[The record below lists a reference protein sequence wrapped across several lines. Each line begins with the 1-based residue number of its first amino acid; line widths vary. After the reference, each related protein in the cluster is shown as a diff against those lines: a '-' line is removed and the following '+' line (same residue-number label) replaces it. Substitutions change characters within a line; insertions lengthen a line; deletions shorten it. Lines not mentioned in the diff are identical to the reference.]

1 MAKDNLKKEPLM
13 RIVKRTKNS
22 TISKKMAVIVRVVA
36 ILLALVVCGIFI
48 FALTKTNPIKVYYG
62 MIEGAMGTNRRVWNT
77 LRDTMILLAVSL
89 AITPAFKM
97 KFWNIGAEGQTL
109 FAGLACAAVMFYL
122 GGKIPN
128 PVLWIIMIA
137 ASVLAGVFWAII
149 PALFKAKWNT
159 NETLFTLMMKYIST
173 QLVIFCLGIW
183 VPSGSGT
190 LDPMSKYALPTVYNK
205 WLLVIITVAIITA
218 LIYIYLRFSKHG
230 YEISVVGESQN
241 TAKYIG
247 INVKKVILRTMV
259 LSGALCGIAGLLL
272 VGGMNH
278 TIEKSTAGGNGF
290 TAIMV
295 SWIAKFNPLVM
306 VLSSFLIAFL
316 EVGANQVCSTF
327 KMSDSIADILT
338 AVILFFVIGCEF
350 FINYK
355 IVFRKGERK

>member
-1 MAKDNLKKEPLM
+1 MNNQEKAKHEPLFH
-13 RIVKRTKNS
+13 IVKRSSMVWWKSWLIRIGSVAAALLVCALITVLLTGKNPLS
-22 TISKKMAVIVRVVA
+22 VYATMIDGSFGTSRRIWALLQNIA
-36 ILLALVVCGIFI
+36 ILLCIS
-48 FALTKTNPIKVYYG
+48 
-62 MIEGAMGTNRRVWNT
+62 
-77 LRDTMILLAVSL
+77 LAV
-89 AITPAFKM
+89 TPAFKM
-97 KFWNIGAEGQTL
+97 RFWNTGAEGQVLIGALATASCMILFGDKLPTL
-109 FAGLACAAVMFYL
+109 LLF
-122 GGKIPN
+122 P
-128 PVLWIIMIA
+128 IMIV
-137 ASVLAGVFWAII
+137 ASIVAGAIWGLI
-149 PALFKAKWNT
+149 PAVFRAKWNT
-159 NETLFTLMMKYIST
+159 NETLFTLMMNYIAT

>member
-1 MAKDNLKKEPLM
+1 MEKKAPLFH
-13 RIVKRTKNS
+13 IVKRS
-22 TISKKMAVIVRVVA
+22 DISRGKAIGIRAAAIVLSLLLCG
-36 ILLALVVCGIFI
+36 ILFWLLAKKSPLSF
-48 FALTKTNPIKVYYG
+48 YSE
-62 MIEGAMGTNRRVWNT
+62 MISGAFGTPRRIW
-77 LRDTMILLAVSL
+77 ILIYKLSMLLLISVAV
-89 AITPAFKM
+89 TPAFKM

-109 FAGLACAAVMFYL
+109 FAGLACTAVMFYL

-137 ASVLAGVFWAII
+137 ASIIAGIFWAII
-149 PALFKAKWNT
+149 PAVFKAKWNT
-159 NETLFTLMMKYIST
+159 NETLFTLMMNYIAT
-173 QLVIFCLGIW
+173 QLIIFCLGIW

-205 WLLVIITVAIITA
+205 WLLAIIVVAIITA

-259 LSGALCGIAGLLL
+259 LSGALCGVAGLLL

-278 TIEKSTAGGNGF
+278 TIATSTAGGNGF

>member
-1 MAKDNLKKEPLM
+1 MEKKAPLFH
-13 RIVKRTKNS
+13 IVKRS
-22 TISKKMAVIVRVVA
+22 DISRGKAIGIRAAAIVLSLLLCG
-36 ILLALVVCGIFI
+36 ILFGLLAKKSPLAF
-48 FALTKTNPIKVYYG
+48 YSE
-62 MIEGAMGTNRRVWNT
+62 MINGAFGTPRRIWT
-77 LRDTMILLAVSL
+77 LIYKLSMLLLIAV
-89 AITPAFKM
+89 AVTPAFKM

-159 NETLFTLMMKYIST
+159 NETLFTLMMNYIAT

-278 TIEKSTAGGNGF
+278 TIEKSTVGGNGF